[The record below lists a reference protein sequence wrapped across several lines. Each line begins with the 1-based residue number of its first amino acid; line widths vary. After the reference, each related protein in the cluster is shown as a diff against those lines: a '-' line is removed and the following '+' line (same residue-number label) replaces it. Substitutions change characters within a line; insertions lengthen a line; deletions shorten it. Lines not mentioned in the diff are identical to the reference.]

1 MTIIFGKSIIIT
13 IILIQ
18 TIAKK
23 QKNRHLF
30 EPYNFTLNAIRRQ
43 TIVPN
48 ATPEQSL
55 SALFFGFCYQCF

>member
-1 MTIIFGKSIIIT
+1 MTIIFGKSILIT

-18 TIAKK
+18 TIAKN

-30 EPYNFTLNAIRRQ
+30 EPYNLPLNSIRRQ
-43 TIVPN
+43 TIASN

-55 SALFFGFCYQCF
+55 SAWSFGFCCQCF